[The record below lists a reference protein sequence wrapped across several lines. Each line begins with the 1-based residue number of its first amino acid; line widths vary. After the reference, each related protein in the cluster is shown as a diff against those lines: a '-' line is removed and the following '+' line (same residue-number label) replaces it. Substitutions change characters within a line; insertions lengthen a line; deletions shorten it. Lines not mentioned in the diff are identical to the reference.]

1 MNKSNSS
8 KRGKNKSAPDMLAKT
23 GKKAGI
29 ELTEGELGK
38 VAGGFKWK
46 LGEIIVTS

>member
-1 MNKSNSS
+1 MSKSPSNKIKSKSS
-8 KRGKNKSAPDMLAKT
+8 PDKLSKT

-29 ELTEGELGK
+29 ELTEGELGQ
-38 VAGGFKWK
+38 VSGGFKWK